1 MEVGQTFDNWRDFSN
16 CKEAFSKA
24 TSIQFCTV
32 ASRSVNAVNEKVA
45 EG

>member
-1 MEVGQTFDNWRDFSN
+1 MK

-32 ASRSVNAVNEKVA
+32 ASCSVNGANQKVV
-45 EG
+45 EGQPKPVRRD